1 MHIHLDPL
9 GGVAGDMFAAAMLD
23 AWPEFRGPLLEALT
37 RLDAPADLAVEVL
50 DHNDGTLT
58 GKRFR
63 VREPHGHHHAP
74 YAEVRAR
81 VAGAALPAPVCDRAL
96 VIFALLAEAEAA
108 VHGIPV
114 EQVTFHEVGAW
125 DSIVDVV
132 SAAFLI
138 DAAGAASWSAGPL
151 PMGSGRIA
159 TAHGDLPVPAPA
171 TAHLLRGFIL
181 WDDGRPGE
189 RITPTGAAILRHLA
203 PRQDGP
209 TRPRRLLRTGF
220 GFGTRRLQGISN
232 ALRVMAFD
240 APDETRSET
249 VAVLAFEV
257 DDQTAEDLA
266 VAIERLRATEGVL
279 DAWQAPVTGKKGRLA
294 TAVRLLVR
302 PERLHRVIDRCF
314 AETTT
319 IGLRWNHAERAVLPR
334 HSVGGEHGR
343 AKVVD
348 RRGRRTA
355 KAEVDDIAEAGDH
368 IDREARRR
376 TIEEAALKKDD
387 ED

>member
-23 AWPEFRGPLLEALT
+23 AWPEHRAPLF
-37 RLDAPADLAVEVL
+37 DALAVLGAPSNVTVELL

-58 GKRFR
+58 GRRFH
-63 VREPHGHHHAP
+63 VTEPHGHHHTP
-74 YAEVRAR
+74 YAEVRSR
-81 VAGAALPAPVCDRAL
+81 IAGSRLSAAIRDRAL
-96 VIFALLAEAEAA
+96 AIFALLGEAEAE

-114 EQVTFHEVGAW
+114 EEVSFHEVGAW

-138 DAAGAASWSAGPL
+138 DVVGAGSWSAGPL
-151 PMGSGRIA
+151 PMGSGRVA

-171 TAHLLRGFIL
+171 TAHLLRGFL
-181 WDDGRPGE
+181 LFDDGRPGE

-203 PRQDGP
+203 PSQRGP
-209 TRPRRLLRTGF
+209 TPPRRLLRTGF

-232 ALRVMAFD
+232 ALRVMAFEAGATAD
-240 APDETRSET
+240 TET

-266 VAIERLRATEGVL
+266 VAMERLRATDGVL

-302 PERLHRVIDRCF
+302 PDQLNDVIDRCF

-319 IGLRWNHAERAVLPR
+319 IGLRWNTAERAVLPR
-334 HSVGGEHGR
+334 RGVSVAEGR

-348 RRGRRTA
+348 RHGRKSA
-355 KAEVDDIAEAGDH
+355 KAEIDDIAKAGDH
-368 IDREARRR
+368 IDRETRRR
-376 TIEEAALKKDD
+376 TVEDAALKRDD